1 MKKKLIKM
9 KKGYII
15 IKLDFKIKIKE
26 RSKVKINPILIMYLR
41 LEKIIMSKD
50 QTRLTWIEK

>member
-26 RSKVKINPILIMYLR
+26 RSKVKINQILIMYLR
-41 LEKIIMSKD
+41 LEKIILSKD

>member
-26 RSKVKINPILIMYLR
+26 RSKVKINQILIMYLR